1 MPRRRSTSRSR
12 RSKRSPRSNAE
23 SALDAAL
30 RALRHRDRS
39 SGELRSRLAEQGY
52 DGDDCEEAIAT
63 LVRTGLADD
72 ARYAEA
78 RARSLAERGAGD
90 VRIRHELERV
100 GIAREVVEQALG
112 TVESETERAR
122 NVAARRGVGPTTA
135 RYLRGKGFSDEVI
148 AGVVADVRGDE
159 LG

>member
-1 MPRRRSTSRSR
+1 
-12 RSKRSPRSNAE
+12 
-23 SALDAAL
+23 LDVAL

-52 DGDDCEEAIAT
+52 DSGECEEAIET

-72 ARYAEA
+72 ARYAEV

-90 VRIRHELERV
+90 LRIRHELGRV

-112 TVESETERAR
+112 TLESETERAR

-135 RYLRGKGFSDEVI
+135 RYLRGKGFSDDVI
-148 AGVVADVRGDE
+148 AGVVADGRGEE

>member
-1 MPRRRSTSRSR
+1 MPS
-12 RSKRSPRSNAE
+12 E

-39 SGELRSRLAEQGY
+39 SSELRSRLAQQGY
-52 DGDDCEEAIAT
+52 GADEREEAIGT

-78 RARSLAERGAGD
+78 RARALAGRGAGD
-90 VRIRHELERV
+90 LRIRHELGRA
-100 GIAREVVEQALG
+100 GIAEEVVQQALD
-112 TVESETERAR
+112 TLESEADRAQD
-122 NVAARRGVGPTTA
+122 VVFRRGAGPKTA
-135 RYLRGKGFSDEVI
+135 RYLQGKGFSDDVI
-148 AGVVADVRGDE
+148 AGVVAGSRDDE

>member
-1 MPRRRSTSRSR
+1 VTQRRS
-12 RSKRSPRSNAE
+12 PPPAG

-39 SGELRSRLAEQGY
+39 SSELRCRLAEHGY
-52 DGDDCEEAIAT
+52 GSDEREEAIET

-78 RARSLAERGAGD
+78 RAQALAGRGAGD
-90 VRIRHELERV
+90 LRIRHDLTRT
-100 GIAREVVEQALG
+100 GIPDDLVQQALDG
-112 TVESETERAR
+112 LEPEADRAR
-122 NVAARRGVGPTTA
+122 SVVSRRGTGAKTA
-135 RYLRGKGFSDEVI
+135 RYLHGKGFSEDVI
-148 AGVVADVRGDE
+148 AGAVAGGSGEE